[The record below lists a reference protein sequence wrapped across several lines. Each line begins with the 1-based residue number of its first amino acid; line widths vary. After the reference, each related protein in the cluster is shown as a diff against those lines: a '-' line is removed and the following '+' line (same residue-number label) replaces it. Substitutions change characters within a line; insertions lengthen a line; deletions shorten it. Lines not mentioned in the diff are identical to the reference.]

1 MKEALIRY
9 IEQYV
14 QLLPEEWDMLWQRA
28 KPFSVPKE
36 TVLQHHGS
44 VCDVLHFVNEGVVR
58 HEHHSPTKHGV
69 VWFSVEGELAT
80 DVYSFLSRKTGT
92 QSLIACSPVQGW
104 VMDYQ
109 ALQTLYNLSKNWE
122 RFGRLSSQEYIFKLA
137 ERTHFM
143 QFQSAQEKYEDL
155 LRRKP
160 DLIQHVNL
168 QHIASYLGIAQET
181 LSRIRARR

>member
-92 QSLIACSPVQGW
+92 QSLITCSPVQGW

-109 ALQTLYNLSKNWE
+109 ALQTLGLRSVANAVPANAIYHHIPVQCRPPKL
-122 RFGRLSSQEYIFKLA
+122 GR
-137 ERTHFM
+137 
-143 QFQSAQEKYEDL
+143 
-155 LRRKP
+155 
-160 DLIQHVNL
+160 
-168 QHIASYLGIAQET
+168 
-181 LSRIRARR
+181 